1 MITLANG
8 DPIEILSKQKKHQGK
23 IRILKFLFWQCY
35 NLEFSKGPISM
46 NNIKLFMDM
55 IGIEDY
61 EDTDNKYYDLIFKD
75 IRKWYLFKMKHGLTF
90 KDDSIN

>member
-1 MITLANG
+1 
-8 DPIEILSKQKKHQGK
+8 
-23 IRILKFLFWQCY
+23 
-35 NLEFSKGPISM
+35 
-46 NNIKLFMDM
+46 MDM